1 MTIYLIIPAVGNNM
15 TLALSDIN
23 SYECDAPKISIIIL
37 NWNNWRDTLDCL
49 HSLHQITYPCYH
61 VIIVDNGS
69 TDSSLEK
76 IRAHYAKASSADLA
90 SGNSREEAGPACT
103 SDRALNGTKPECEPI
118 GNDGFEIRGVTL
130 VRNEENRGY
139 AEGNNVGIR
148 LALKRGSDA
157 VVLLNNDT
165 IVDPQFLTELV
176 KAYEHQSSAGFFGPK
191 VYYSENKGRKDVISF
206 AGGIFRKRPGRCYP
220 IGKNEVDKGQFDAIR
235 EVDYVEGSCLMVRAE
250 VIDKIGLLDPTF
262 FAYWEDVDW
271 CVRGKRAGYT
281 SIYVPGAR
289 VWHKISAGN
298 VGKANIYFMARNRFW
313 FMRRHLSPLQYRLFF
328 LYFFTWPFWQISA
341 SLVFYRRSL
350 LSLQR
355 FWLGTFHGACRQ
367 QGTVSYAPTSGGPSS
382 LHKL

>member
-1 MTIYLIIPAVGNNM
+1 M
-15 TLALSDIN
+15 TLALSDMN
-23 SYECDAPKISIIIL
+23 THEYEAPKISIILL
-37 NWNNWRDTLDCL
+37 NWNNWKDTLDCL
-49 HSLHQITYPCYH
+49 HSLHQITYPRYE

-69 TDSSLEK
+69 TDGSLEK
-76 IRAHYAKASSADLA
+76 IRGYYAQVSTADRL
-90 SGNSREEAGPACT
+90 SGNSSEEADLTSA
-103 SDRALNGTKPECEPI
+103 SDRVHNGEKPEYKPI

-130 VRNEENRGY
+130 IGNEENRGY

-148 LALKRGSDA
+148 LARKRGSDA

-176 KAYEHQSSAGFFGPK
+176 KAYEHQPSAGFFGPK
-191 VYYSENKGRKDVISF
+191 VYYSENNGRKDVISF
-206 AGGIFRKRPGRCYP
+206 AGGICKKWPGRCYP
-220 IGKNEVDKGQFDAIR
+220 IGKNEVDTGQFDAIR

-250 VIDKIGLLDPTF
+250 MIDNIGLLDPTF
-262 FAYWEDVDW
+262 FAYWEDIDW
-271 CVRGKRAGYT
+271 CIRGKRAGYT

-289 VWHKISAGN
+289 VWHKISAAN

-313 FMRRHLSPLQYRLFF
+313 FMKRHLSPTQYRLFL

-355 FWLGTFHGACRQ
+355 FWLGTFHGVRRQ
-367 QGTVSYAPTSGGPSS
+367 QGTIS
-382 LHKL
+382 